1 MASSPERLV
10 REGLVRH
17 LPKFRRFAL
26 ALARNQADADDLVQ
40 AGFERALAKAK
51 SYNPDYKVET
61 WVFKIIQNHW
71 TDQMRKTARRG
82 TNVDIDEAYGL
93 MGEDGRKS
101 LETQDLT
108 FKARLAIEQLP
119 DDHRS
124 VVALILVNGE
134 SYKDAA
140 DILGVPVGTVM
151 SRLYRARKTLMEQLE
166 SLDDQGGQA

>member
-1 MASSPERLV
+1 MARRPERLV

-26 ALARNQADADDLVQ
+26 SLARNQADADDLVQ
-40 AGFERALAKAK
+40 AGIERALARAK
-51 SYNPDYKVET
+51 TYNPDYKVET

-71 TDQMRKTARRG
+71 TDQMRKRARRG
-82 TNVDIDEAYGL
+82 TTVNIDQAYSL
-93 MGEDGRKS
+93 AGEDGRRS
-101 LETQDLT
+101 VEIRDLS

-119 DDHRS
+119 EDHRS

-140 DILGVPVGTVM
+140 EILGIPVGTVM
-151 SRLYRARKTLMEQLE
+151 SRLYRARKSLVEQLE
-166 SLDDQGGQA
+166 NDQTRGGQA

>member
-1 MASSPERLV
+1 MARRPERLV

-26 ALARNQADADDLVQ
+26 SLARNQADADDLVQ
-40 AGFERALAKAK
+40 AGIERALAKAK
-51 SYNPDYKVET
+51 TYNPDYKVET

-71 TDQMRKTARRG
+71 TDQMRKRARRG
-82 TNVDIDEAYGL
+82 TTVDIDQAYSL
-93 MGEDGRKS
+93 TGEDGRRS
-101 LETQDLT
+101 VEIRDLS

-119 DDHRS
+119 EDHRS

-140 DILGVPVGTVM
+140 EILGIPVGTVM
-151 SRLYRARKTLMEQLE
+151 SRLYRARKSLVEQLE
-166 SLDDQGGQA
+166 NDQTLGGQA

>member
-1 MASSPERLV
+1 MARRPERLV

-26 ALARNQADADDLVQ
+26 SLARNQADADDLVQ
-40 AGFERALAKAK
+40 AGIERALARAK
-51 SYNPDYKVET
+51 TYNPDYKVET

-71 TDQMRKTARRG
+71 TDQMRKRARRG
-82 TNVDIDEAYGL
+82 TTVDIDQAYSL
-93 MGEDGRKS
+93 AGEDGRRS
-101 LETQDLT
+101 VEIRDLS

-119 DDHRS
+119 EDHRS

-140 DILGVPVGTVM
+140 EILGIPVGTVM
-151 SRLYRARKTLMEQLE
+151 SRLYRARKSLVEQLE
-166 SLDDQGGQA
+166 NDQTLGGQA

>member
-1 MASSPERLV
+1 MARRPERLV

-26 ALARNQADADDLVQ
+26 SLARNQADADDLVQ
-40 AGFERALAKAK
+40 AGIERALARAK
-51 SYNPDYKVET
+51 TYNPDYKVET

-71 TDQMRKTARRG
+71 TDQMRKRARRG
-82 TNVDIDEAYGL
+82 TTVNIDQAYSL
-93 MGEDGRKS
+93 AGEDGRRS
-101 LETQDLT
+101 VEIRDLS

-119 DDHRS
+119 EDHRS

-140 DILGVPVGTVM
+140 EILGIPVGTVM
-151 SRLYRARKTLMEQLE
+151 SRLYRARKSLVEQLE
-166 SLDDQGGQA
+166 NDQTLGGQA

>member
-1 MASSPERLV
+1 MARRPERLV

-26 ALARNQADADDLVQ
+26 SLARNQADADDLVQ
-40 AGFERALAKAK
+40 AGIERALAKAK
-51 SYNPDYKVET
+51 TYNPDYKVET

-71 TDQMRKTARRG
+71 TDQMRKRARRG
-82 TNVDIDEAYGL
+82 TTVDIDQAYSL
-93 MGEDGRKS
+93 AGEDGRRS
-101 LETQDLT
+101 VEIRDLS

-119 DDHRS
+119 EDHRS

-140 DILGVPVGTVM
+140 EILGIPVGTVM
-151 SRLYRARKTLMEQLE
+151 SRLYRARKSLVEQLE
-166 SLDDQGGQA
+166 NDQTLGGQA

>member
-26 ALARNQADADDLVQ
+26 SLARNQTDADDLVQ

-51 SYNPDYKVET
+51 SYNPAFKIET
-61 WVFKIIQNHW
+61 WVFKIIQNYW
-71 TDQMRKTARRG
+71 TDEMRKKARRG
-82 TNVDIDEAYGL
+82 ITVDLDQAYSL
-93 MGEDGRKS
+93 VGEDGRRS
-101 LETQDLT
+101 AETRDLS

-119 DDHRS
+119 EEHRS
-124 VVALILVNGE
+124 VVALVLVNGE

-151 SRLYRARKTLMEQLE
+151 SRLYRARQTLMKQL
-166 SLDDQGGQA
+166 DHRHQQGGQA

>member
-26 ALARNQADADDLVQ
+26 SLARNQADADDLVQ

-51 SYNPDYKVET
+51 SYNSAYKIET
-61 WVFKIIQNHW
+61 WVFKIIQNYW
-71 TDQMRKTARRG
+71 TDQMRKQARRG
-82 TNVDIDEAYGL
+82 TTVDVDEAYAL
-93 MGEDGRKS
+93 MGEDGRHS
-101 LETQDLT
+101 AETRDLS

-119 DDHRS
+119 EDHRS
-124 VVALILVNGE
+124 VVALVLVNGE

-140 DILGVPVGTVM
+140 EILGVPVGTIM
-151 SRLYRARKTLMEQLE
+151 SRLNRARQTLMQQLE
-166 SLDDQGGQA
+166 HDQNRGGQA